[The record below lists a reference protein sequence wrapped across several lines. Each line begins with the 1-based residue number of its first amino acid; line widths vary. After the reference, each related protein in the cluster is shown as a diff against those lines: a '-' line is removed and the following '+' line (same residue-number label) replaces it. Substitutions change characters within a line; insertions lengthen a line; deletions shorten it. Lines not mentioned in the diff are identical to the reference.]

1 MEITK
6 YAGLIE
12 CGDPI
17 VNRVQSRTEF
27 DGFQVKKVLVKQHTP
42 YHRAKEY
49 YPNAEVVE
57 DISSIFGDQSIE
69 LVIVSAPAESDLTVV
84 ADAIGAGKQV
94 RVL

>member
-1 MEITK
+1 MNITK

-17 VNRVQSRTEF
+17 VNRVQSQSEF
-27 DGFQVKKVLVKQHTP
+27 DGFQLKKVHVKQDKLYSKTQ
-42 YHRAKEY
+42 EY
-49 YPNAEVVE
+49 YPNAELVE

-69 LVIVSAPAESDLTVV
+69 LVIVSRPGESDLTLV
-84 ADAIGAGKQV
+84 AEAIGAGKQV